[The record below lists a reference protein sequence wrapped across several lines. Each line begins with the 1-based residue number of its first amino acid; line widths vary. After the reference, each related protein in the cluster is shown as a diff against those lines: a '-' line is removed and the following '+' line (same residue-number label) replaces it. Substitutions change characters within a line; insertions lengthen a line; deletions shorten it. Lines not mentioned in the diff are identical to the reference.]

1 VVAADADDNDNE
13 DDDDEDELSFMIT
26 PSTAEHRLFVRL
38 DANRK
43 HVVLFPTT
51 WHADDVTFGNFNGVI
66 SGDANGGGVG
76 GRGDLG
82 RPTNMDRAT
91 IKPVITDN
99 HKLVLK

>member
-1 VVAADADDNDNE
+1 MVADADDDNDE
-13 DDDDEDELSFMIT
+13 DDDDEDGLSLMIT

-51 WHADDVTFGNFNGVI
+51 WHADDVTFGNFSGVI
-66 SGDANGGGVG
+66 SGDANGGCGVG

-91 IKPVITDN
+91 IKPATADDQ
-99 HKLVLK
+99 KLVLK